1 MCFVGGCAGL
11 SSLRLAHSEINT
23 ESIKQHLDAKIM
35 TNPLNF
41 HSGAA
46 PTNVPTNQSPLNP
59 SGLNQ
64 PPLSQSE
71 FIKLQQI
78 IYSIAGIH
86 MTEAKKPLMSG
97 RLYKRLR
104 HHQLTSYADYI
115 SLLSRDHEEL
125 RVTVDLLTT
134 NETHFF
140 REPKHF
146 TFLQQQVL
154 PNISRQQRFRCWS
167 AASSSGQEAYSLAML
182 LHDQLGSSGWE
193 VYGSDISSTVLDTAR
208 KGLYPIKLAE
218 EIPTEYL
225 KSYCLKGVGQQEGQ
239 LKIDPILMNKVRFDN
254 INLNE
259 KLPDV
264 GMFDVIFL
272 RNILIYFQQ
281 DTKRAVVA
289 RLLEKLKPNGHL
301 VIGHSE
307 TLYGMFPELQP
318 LAPSIYRKII

>member
-1 MCFVGGCAGL
+1 MFTSQQLNAG
-11 SSLRLAHSEINT
+11 STSV
-23 ESIKQHLDAKIM
+23 
-35 TNPLNF
+35 PL
-41 HSGAA
+41 HQA
-46 PTNVPTNQSPLNP
+46 
-59 SGLNQ
+59 
-64 PPLSQSE
+64 E
-71 FIKLQQI
+71 FLKLQKLI
-78 IYSIAGIH
+78 HSIAGIH

-104 HHQLTSYADYI
+104 HHQLNSYADYI
-115 SLLSRDHEEL
+115 SLLASSREEL
-125 RVTVDLLTT
+125 KVAVDLLTT

-146 TFLQQQVL
+146 TWLQDQVL
-154 PNISRQQRFRCWS
+154 PNISRQQKFRCWS

-182 LHDQLGSSGWE
+182 LHDRLGNNGWE
-193 VYGSDISSTVLDTAR
+193 IFGSDISNKVVDTAR
-208 KGLYPIKLAE
+208 AGLYPIKLAE
-218 EIPTEYL
+218 EIPSDFLTT
-225 KSYCLKGVGQQEGQ
+225 YCLKGVGQQEGQ
-239 LKIDPILMNKVRFDN
+239 LKIAPLLMNKVRFDN

-289 RLLEKLKPNGHL
+289 RLLEKLKPNGYL

-307 TLYGMFPELQP
+307 TLYGIFPELKP
-318 LAPSIYRKII
+318 LAPSIYRKVI

>member
-1 MCFVGGCAGL
+1 MNGTVNFQQVSAG
-11 SSLRLAHSEINT
+11 STA
-23 ESIKQHLDAKIM
+23 
-35 TNPLNF
+35 
-41 HSGAA
+41 
-46 PTNVPTNQSPLNP
+46 VP
-59 SGLNQ
+59 LNQ
-64 PPLSQSE
+64 PE
-71 FIKLQQI
+71 FLKLQQI

-104 HHQLTSYADYI
+104 HHQLQSYADYI
-115 SLLSRDHEEL
+115 SLLTRDHQEL
-125 RVTVDLLTT
+125 KVAVDLLTT
-134 NETHFF
+134 NETYFF

-146 TFLQQQVL
+146 TWLQQHVL
-154 PNISRQQRFRCWS
+154 PTVSRTQKFRCWS
-167 AASSSGQEAYSLAML
+167 AASSTGQEAYSLAML
-182 LHDQLGSSGWE
+182 FHDQLGNSGWE
-193 VYGSDISSTVLDTAR
+193 IFASDISSKVLSVAR
-208 KGLYPIKLAE
+208 EGLYPIKLAE
-218 EIPTEYL
+218 EIPQEYL
-225 KSYCLKGVGQQEGQ
+225 KTYCLKGVGQQEGQ

-289 RLLEKLKPNGHL
+289 RLLEKLKPGGYL

-307 TLYGMFPELQP
+307 TLYGIFPELKP
-318 LAPSIYRKII
+318 LGPSIYRKVI

>member
-1 MCFVGGCAGL
+1 MFNMQQFSAG
-11 SSLRLAHSEINT
+11 T
-23 ESIKQHLDAKIM
+23 
-35 TNPLNF
+35 
-41 HSGAA
+41 
-46 PTNVPTNQSPLNP
+46 TNVP
-59 SGLNQ
+59 
-64 PPLSQSE
+64 LSQAE
-71 FIKLQQI
+71 FLKLQQFI
-78 IYSIAGIH
+78 HSVAGIY

-104 HHQLTSYADYI
+104 HHQLNSYSDYI
-115 SLLSRDHEEL
+115 ALLARDREEFKIA
-125 RVTVDLLTT
+125 VDLLTT

-146 TFLQQQVL
+146 TWLQEQIL
-154 PNISRQQRFRCWS
+154 PAVSRQQKFRCWS

-182 LHDQLGSSGWE
+182 FHDRLGSSGWE
-193 VYGSDISSTVLDTAR
+193 IFGSDISGKVLETAR
-208 KGLYPIKLAE
+208 EGLYPIKLAE

-225 KSYCLKGVGQQEGQ
+225 KTFCLKGVGPQEGQ
-239 LKIDPILMNKVRFDN
+239 LKISPTLMNKVRFEK

-264 GMFDVIFL
+264 GLFDVIFL

-289 RLLEKLKPNGHL
+289 RLLEKLKPGGYL

-307 TLYGMFPELQP
+307 TLYGIFPELKA
-318 LAPSIYRKII
+318 LAPSIYRKEI